1 MHRNFYRFF
10 ALGTLAFVGLTA
22 GANMAH
28 AGIFHRKNKPLKTS
42 DDALASVQSQQPD
55 KALFDRA
62 MLALKKGKYDVA
74 RLDLQTL
81 LNTYP
86 DSEYQ
91 MRAKLAIG
99 DTWFKEGGA
108 AAMEQAESEYKD
120 FITFFPNQPEAAEAQ
135 MKVADIYYKQMEKPD
150 RDPTQTVRAQEE
162 YRQMILQ
169 FPDST
174 LIPQAKQHL
183 REVQEVLADH
193 EFNIGGY
200 YLTREDYSAAIARL
214 QSLID
219 SYPLYSHADQVLL
232 GIGDAYAAEA
242 HSAQQLRLDAAAKER
257 LSALY
262 TERAAQAYDR
272 VILDYPMMPH
282 ADDARDHLEALNQ
295 PVPEPT
301 QQAIAASEAQEQSRS
316 VVNLKDKVVLLIT
329 ARPSTQQASRLG
341 QPTLVDPTPI
351 LAPEVLKQTMA
362 DIAWAQHPDGKPAP
376 TLAASN
382 AESGNGAGA
391 SAADSN
397 TAAQGAAGSSSGSL
411 QLQDVTGGS
420 GDSTADTDTTSAQ
433 TVSAPSSEGTSARQ
447 PSGPAGNSI
456 QGAVGTEESSPTSSP
471 KAWPSSVPQ
480 PNGGLPTVAPKD
492 STPLPSAQAP
502 TEAPDQINDVPRGGH
517 AVNTAND
524 NTATSGKKKNP
535 KPKFKAGDESSSKHK
550 KKKGLDKLNPF

>member
-1 MHRNFYRFF
+1 MHRSFYRFF

-22 GANMAH
+22 GANMAQ

-62 MLALKKGKYDVA
+62 MLALKKGKYDIA

-183 REVQEVLADH
+183 REVQEVLANH
-193 EFNIGGY
+193 EFDIGSY
-200 YLTREDYSAAIARL
+200 YLTRDDYAAATARL

-219 SYPLYSHADQVLL
+219 SYPLYSHADEVLL

-242 HSAQQLRLDAAAKER
+242 RAVQQLRLDAAAKER
-257 LSALY
+257 LNALY
-262 TERAAQAYDR
+262 VSRAAQAYDR
-272 VILDYPMMPH
+272 VILDYPMMAH

-329 ARPSTQQASRLG
+329 ARPSTQQASHLG
-341 QPTLVDPTPI
+341 QPLLADPPPV
-351 LAPEVLKQTMA
+351 LAPEVLKQMMA
-362 DIAWAQHPDGKPAP
+362 DITWAQHPDGKPAP
-376 TLAASN
+376 TITASN
-382 AESGNGAGA
+382 AQTANDAGTA
-391 SAADSN
+391 TADSN
-397 TAAQGAAGSSSGSL
+397 AAAQGAAGSGSNSL

-420 GDSTADTDTTSAQ
+420 GGSNADTDTTSAQ
-433 TVSAPSSEGTSARQ
+433 TVSAPSSEGTSAPQ
-447 PSGPAGNSI
+447 PSSPAGNSI
-456 QGAVGTEESSPTSSP
+456 QGAVGIDTASPASP
-471 KAWPSSVPQ
+471 NAWPSSVPQ

-492 STPLPSAQAP
+492 STPLPTAQAP

-524 NTATSGKKKNP
+524 NTAVSGKKKKNP